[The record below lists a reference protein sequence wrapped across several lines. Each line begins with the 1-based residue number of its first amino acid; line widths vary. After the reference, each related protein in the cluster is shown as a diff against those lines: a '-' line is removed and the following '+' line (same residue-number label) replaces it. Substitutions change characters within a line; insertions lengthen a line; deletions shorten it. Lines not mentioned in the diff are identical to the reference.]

1 MMLCLQYS
9 QSGWWSSF
17 ALLDKRIVNDINLS
31 MVGMCWTDQGENMH
45 IWTLTYQHKSAS
57 NLPWTFQHG
66 KNILIGLFWSHIR
79 HSLSNKLF
87 RNIYRM
93 YTIALQAALSRMNA
107 QMSKCESKHL
117 LRSYTQQQ
125 IYNVIVVM
133 VVVLRVKMLQ
143 WKLGATKL
151 SHCVNIQ
158 CKFM

>member
-17 ALLDKRIVNDINLS
+17 ALLNKWIVNDINLS

-93 YTIALQAALSRMNA
+93 YTYYCITSRVVTYECTNVEMWKQTFAALI
-107 QMSKCESKHL
+107 
-117 LRSYTQQQ
+117 YT
-125 IYNVIVVM
+125 
-133 VVVLRVKMLQ
+133 
-143 WKLGATKL
+143 TT
-151 SHCVNIQ
+151 NIQ
-158 CKFM
+158 RHCGDGGGAESEDAAVETWRYQVKPLCQYSM